1 MQHVLEYGAEVKHR
15 LAQVLGR
22 LRVASL
28 EHGVPVPKA
37 IRDVG
42 MIDGRE

>member
-1 MQHVLEYGAEVKHR
+1 MQHVLEHGAEVEHR

-22 LRVASL
+22 LRVVSL
-28 EHGVPVPKA
+28 EHDVPVAEA

-42 MIDGRE
+42 MIDGHE